1 MGKTIRATAGST
13 GRKGKHIGRSD
24 KKFPGGTQ
32 RGATDRAAQR
42 AKRTQTRSNLARWE
56 EGEVLVARMKTH
68 GHGSNVLVPLAHKN
82 PHQAM
87 EWWAETEL
95 EEQAVSKQLERR
107 GAAGAF
113 RGHRQ
118 TKVAE
123 VMPAQKAK
131 EKAADTQEEERLQ
144 LARAKLKAE
153 KELALCSSHRVCKPA
168 RVSSFGEHSLA
179 AALPELRRT
188 RSVTAAEGE

>member
-68 GHGSNVLVPLAHKN
+68 GNGSNVRHTN
-82 PHQAM
+82 PHKAF
-87 EWWAETEL
+87 EAWPETEL

>member
-24 KKFPGGTQ
+24 KAFPGGTQ

-68 GHGSNVLVPLAHKN
+68 GNGSNERHQN
-82 PHQAM
+82 PHRAFELWPQ
-87 EWWAETEL
+87 TEL

-131 EKAADTQEEERLQ
+131 EKAAD
-144 LARAKLKAE
+144 
-153 KELALCSSHRVCKPA
+153 SSHRVCKPA

>member
-1 MGKTIRATAGST
+1 MW
-13 GRKGKHIGRSD
+13 
-24 KKFPGGTQ
+24 PQ
-32 RGATDRAAQR
+32 
-42 AKRTQTRSNLARWE
+42 
-56 EGEVLVARMKTH
+56 
-68 GHGSNVLVPLAHKN
+68 
-82 PHQAM
+82 
-87 EWWAETEL
+87 TEL

-144 LARAKLKAE
+144 LARAKLKAAKERLRRTE

>member
-1 MGKTIRATAGST
+1 MHTSSVVNANSPQINQDFSQLSLD
-13 GRKGKHIGRSD
+13 GRKS
-24 KKFPGGTQ
+24 
-32 RGATDRAAQR
+32 
-42 AKRTQTRSNLARWE
+42 SE
-56 EGEVLVARMKTH
+56 
-68 GHGSNVLVPLAHKN
+68 N
-82 PHQAM
+82 PK
-87 EWWAETEL
+87 AEQESPASKL

-144 LARAKLKAE
+144 LARAKLKAAKERLRRTE